1 MVADQCTIIRASW
14 NITEGSCT
22 NLSYEVTLLSFDGV
36 MLQDTTSDTVFDFTN
51 VETLIGPLTV
61 TVVPINGN
69 VRGASIT
76 ETAVI
81 SISQNGL
88 LYYTWYINQMCM
100 YVCVCVCVCV
110 HMCVCMFVCKHM
122 YVCV

>member
-81 SISQNGL
+81 SVSQNGL
-88 LYYTWYINQMCM
+88 LYYTWYINQMYMYVCMCVRAYVCM
-100 YVCVCVCVCV
+100 YVCV
-110 HMCVCMFVCKHM
+110 
-122 YVCV
+122 